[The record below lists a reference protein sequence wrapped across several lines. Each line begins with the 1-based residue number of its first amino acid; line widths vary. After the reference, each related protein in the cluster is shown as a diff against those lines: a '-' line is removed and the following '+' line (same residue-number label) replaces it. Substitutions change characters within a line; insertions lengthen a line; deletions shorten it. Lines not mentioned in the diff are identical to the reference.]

1 MQIEQTPLGISS
13 CPVER
18 VEDLEG
24 PELVQEHLRDHKTGP
39 SETALPETGVSPP
52 ASSGLYTE
60 AWWRVFS
67 LTAHQRDVP
76 AAVGQTKKHFRG

>member
-1 MQIEQTPLGISS
+1 M
-13 CPVER
+13 ER

-76 AAVGQTKKHFRG
+76 AAVGQTEKHFRG